1 MKRREKEEL
10 IYKLCEIERFQTL
23 VEECEDV
30 EYALKHSEIEDIDIE
45 KIEEKKE
52 ELIKQILE

>member
-1 MKRREKEEL
+1 MNKEKL
-10 IYKLCEIERFQTL
+10 IYQICEIERFQTL
-23 VEECEDV
+23 LEECEDV
-30 EYALKHSEIEDIDIE
+30 NYALKHSEIEDTDIE

>member
-1 MKRREKEEL
+1 MNREEKEKL
-10 IYKLCEIERFQTL
+10 IYQLCEIERFQTL
-23 VEECEDV
+23 LEECEDV
-30 EYALKHSEIEDIDIE
+30 DYALKHSEIGDINIE

>member
-1 MKRREKEEL
+1 MNKEEKEKL
-10 IYKLCEIERFQTL
+10 IYQVCEIERFQTL
-23 VEECEDV
+23 LEECEDV
-30 EYALKHSEIEDIDIE
+30 EYALKHSEIEYTDIE